1 MNSATIEL
9 SQSNLTHNVNTFRG
23 LLNQTNSNT
32 KFCAVVKSNAYGHGI
47 QEITKLCLE
56 AGVDVFGVNSL
67 EEALIVRDLS
77 PISPI
82 LIMGDVPDIFQRKEE
97 ISDPNFW
104 ILVSRLE
111 EWRFLSTLEN
121 RPSIHLKVD
130 TGMGRLG
137 YSRKYLSKVFSQAKD
152 LDLPL
157 EGIATHFASTEDFT
171 EHSYSKMQL
180 EEFEKTV
187 HLAKGYGYENLI
199 KHTAAS
205 APALLFDEA
214 RMDMVRV
221 GISLYGLWPSI
232 ETKLSMKLLNRPKA
246 TLKPVLNW
254 KSTIQHIKEVP
265 VGSFIGYGSTY
276 KTTYPTKVGVV
287 PVGYYEGLDR
297 KISNNGYML
306 VCGDR
311 AKILGRICMNMA
323 MIDLTHINDVELGS
337 EVVIIGRSGKE
348 SITADDLS
356 SWSQTIN
363 YEVVTRISPNLTR
376 SIIE

>member
-1 MNSATIEL
+1 MNSAKIEL
-9 SQSNLTHNVNTFRG
+9 SRSNLTHNVQTFRG
-23 LLNQTNSNT
+23 LLNQTNPNT

-56 AGVDVFGVNSL
+56 SGVDVIGVNSL
-67 EEALIVRDLS
+67 EEAWIVRGQS
-77 PISPI
+77 SSIPI
-82 LIMGDVPDIFQRKEE
+82 LIMGDIPNIFQRENE
-97 ISDPNFW
+97 VSDPNFW
-104 ILVSRLE
+104 ILVSRLK
-111 EWRFLSTLEN
+111 EWTFLSSLEK
-121 RPSIHLKVD
+121 RPNIHLKVD

-137 YSRKYLSKVFSQAKD
+137 YSFDDLTKIFSQAKE
-152 LDLPL
+152 LSLPL

-180 EEFEKTV
+180 EEYGKII
-187 HLAKGYGYENLI
+187 HLAEEYGFKNTM
-199 KHTAAS
+199 HHSAAS
-205 APALLFDEA
+205 ASALLFDEA

-232 ETKLSMKLLNRPKA
+232 ETKLSMNLLGRPKA
-246 TLKPVLNW
+246 ILKPVLSW

-297 KISNNGYML
+297 KISNIGYML
-306 VCGDR
+306 VNGDR

-323 MIDLTHINDVELGS
+323 MIDLTHINDVELGN
-337 EVVIIGRSGKE
+337 EVVIIGRSGRE

-376 SIIE
+376 TIIE